1 MLLNG
6 IVINNLIC
14 KIMNRR
20 FYILLFLYIC
30 GIMRAQEYQIAE
42 IEEMAYSFFNN
53 GPLYMPGV

>member
-1 MLLNG
+1 
-6 IVINNLIC
+6 
-14 KIMNRR
+14 MNRR
-20 FYILLFLYIC
+20 FYILLFLCIC